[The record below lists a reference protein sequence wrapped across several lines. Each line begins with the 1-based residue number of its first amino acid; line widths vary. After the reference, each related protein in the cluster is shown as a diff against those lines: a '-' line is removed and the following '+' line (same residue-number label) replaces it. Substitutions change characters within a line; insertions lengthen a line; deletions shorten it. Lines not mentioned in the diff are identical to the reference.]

1 MHKSEKNRYGYT
13 FHQKIHKKK
22 ANNNTYESYAIENGH
37 KNQIKSKKYKK
48 SNKDLQQKYK
58 YPQRGRKSS
67 NNTSGDNNMASRP
80 VQRALD
86 TTTRSMQRLVQ
97 LRTPNFVPV
106 LVALIK
112 TDRDKFHPVMCLIDS
127 GSSHSFLRIK
137 SLPAAFRQFLTNTMT
152 EEPNAAGTRWQTRAG
167 YFNTA
172 GIASIRFM
180 LPEFTTKPKF
190 EYLIHI
196 DTSGFNTGSP
206 YDMVIGREFLQEL
219 GMNIKFSSCETE
231 FEGATVPMR
240 DRNTLQDVVPTLKDQ
255 AIFESF
261 ESEASQALVSRMT
274 RILESK
280 YEPADLNK
288 VVQNCKDLTNS
299 QKDLLL
305 NTLKQHELLF
315 DGNLGAWKM
324 GPVKIT
330 LKDPNVKPYHA
341 RPCTIPRIY
350 EDTVKKEINQLVQR
364 GVLKQV
370 NRSEWAAPT
379 FIVPKKLNPG
389 ETTPKARVVS
399 DFRKLN
405 ECLVRHP
412 YPVPK
417 IQHTLQTLEGFMY
430 GTSLDLIQG
439 YYQMPLDG
447 PSKKK
452 CTIVLPWGKYE
463 YQVLPMGICVA
474 GDIFQERM
482 NELLGHL
489 PFVRCYLDDVL
500 IITKGSWEEHC
511 KAIDTVLK
519 LLSINGLKVN
529 AMKSFFGQTELEYLG
544 FIVNRKGIR
553 PVPNKVE
560 AIKAILPPTNR
571 KQLRRFIG
579 MINFQKEMWPGRS
592 KMLAPLTRLTSKN
605 VPFKWTEIEQK
616 AFDEIK
622 RKITKDT
629 MLTYPDFNK
638 PFDVHTDASDKQI
651 GAVISQNGKPV
662 AHFSRTLNS
671 AQKNYTVTDKELLS
685 IVEVL
690 KEYRPILYGHT
701 VRVYTDHKNLTH
713 SNTQTVSQRIMRW
726 RLVIEEFGIELI
738 YIKGEHNVAA
748 DALSRLPRSD
758 ATAGTKPAVCPSTDE
773 AMETNEISASI
784 STDDCPLNYQ
794 LLEQEQRKNKAL
806 QRILDAPN
814 EKDPTLTLSPFVG
827 GGKSV
832 QLVTNSKGLIV
843 VPPSLQKKLIN
854 WYHERLGHPGR
865 DRLYESIY
873 QHFDWPKP
881 GQLRNAV
888 QWNVKTCSIC
898 QKAKKTSRHYGQLP
912 AKQVETKPWET
923 LHVDLYGPKTIKR
936 KDGTK
941 LKFQVMT
948 MIDPVTGWFEMK
960 SYNDGTPETITNLL
974 EIAWLNRYPRPQ
986 TVIADRGGEFVG
998 HFFERNLREEYGIK
1012 LKLITTANPQANA
1025 IVERVHQVIGNML
1038 RAFDLEDCYLLPPP
1052 MDPLEGIISAISFA
1066 IRSTWSTTMRA
1077 TPGQLVFGRD
1087 MLLNIKHVVDWHY
1100 MQTRR
1105 QKIASENNARENAKR
1120 VPHKY
1125 KVGDK
1130 VLKASGNPSNKK
1142 EISPTLQRPFEGP
1155 YEITNVWNNGTVTI
1169 RRTVRGGAVFERIN
1183 IRRIRPYHEE

>member
-1 MHKSEKNRYGYT
+1 MHKSEKNTYSKT
-13 FHQKIHKKK
+13 FHQNTNKKK
-22 ANNNTYESYAIENGH
+22 ADNNTFESYAIENGH
-37 KNQIKSKKYKK
+37 KNQTKNKKYKNP
-48 SNKDLQQKYK
+48 NKDLQQKHT
-58 YPQRGRKSS
+58 YPHRGRKPS
-67 NNTSGDNNMASRP
+67 NNNGANNDAARRP
-80 VQRALD
+80 MQRALD
-86 TTTRSMQRLVQ
+86 TTTRSMRRLMQ

-106 LVALIK
+106 LVVLIK
-112 TDRDKFHPVMCLIDS
+112 TDRDKFHPVMCLVDS

-137 SLPAAFRQFLTNTMT
+137 SLPNAFRQFLINTMIK
-152 EEPNAAGTRWQTRAG
+152 EPNAAGTRWQTRAG
-167 YFNTA
+167 YFNTTGTA
-172 GIASIRFM
+172 NIRFM
-180 LPEFTTKPKF
+180 MPEFTTKPKF
-190 EYLIHI
+190 EYLLHL
-196 DTSGFNTGSP
+196 DTSESNTGSP

-240 DRNTLQDVVPTLKDQ
+240 DRNSLQDIIPTLKDQ
-255 AIFESF
+255 ATFESF

-288 VVQNCKDLTNS
+288 VVENCKNLTSS
-299 QKDLLL
+299 QKSLLL
-305 NTLKQHELLF
+305 RTLKQHEPLF
-315 DGNLGAWKM
+315 DGKLGAWKM
-324 GPVKIT
+324 APVKIT
-330 LKDPNVKPYHA
+330 LKDQNVKPYHA
-341 RPCTIPRIY
+341 RAYTIPKIY
-350 EDTVKKEINQLVQR
+350 EDTVKREIAQLVQR
-364 GVLKQV
+364 KVLKQV

-412 YPVPK
+412 YPVPT

-430 GTSLDLIQG
+430 GTSLDLVQG
-439 YYQMPLDG
+439 YYQMPLDDA
-447 PSKKK
+447 SKKK

-474 GDIFQERM
+474 GDVFQERM

-489 PFVRCYLDDVL
+489 PFVRCYIDDIL

-511 KAIDTVLK
+511 QAIDTVCK
-519 LLSINGLKVN
+519 LLAVNGLKVN

-544 FIVNRKGIR
+544 FIVNRKGVR

-579 MINFQKEMWPGRS
+579 MINFYKEIWPGRS

-605 VPFKWTEIEQK
+605 VPFKWTEVEQK

-629 MLTYPDFNK
+629 MLTYPNFNK

-651 GAVISQNGKPV
+651 GAVISQEGKPV

-690 KEYRPILYGHT
+690 KEYRSILYGHAI
-701 VRVYTDHKNLTH
+701 RVYTDHKNLTH

-738 YIKGEHNVAA
+738 YIKGEHNIAA

-758 ATAGTKPAVCPSTDE
+758 VDVKPTVRPSTDE
-773 AMETNEISASI
+773 IKEMNEISNSI
-784 STDDCPLNYQ
+784 STDDCPINYQ
-794 LLEQEQRKNKAL
+794 LIEQEQRNNSSL
-806 QRILDAPN
+806 QRILNAPTD
-814 EKDPTLTLSPFVG
+814 KDPKLNLSPFVG

-832 QLVTNSKGLIV
+832 QLITNAKGLII
-843 VPPSLQKKLIN
+843 VPPSLQKKLVN

-881 GQLRNAV
+881 GQLRNTV
-888 QWNVKTCSIC
+888 QWNVKTCPIC

-960 SYNDGTPETITNLL
+960 SYDDGTPETITNLL
-974 EIAWLNRYPRPQ
+974 EIAWLNRYPRPH

-998 HFFERNLREEYGIK
+998 QFFEQNLREEYGIK

-1025 IVERVHQVIGNML
+1025 VVERVHQVIGNML

-1052 MDPLEGIISAISFA
+1052 FDPLEGIISAISFA

-1105 QKIASENNARENAKR
+1105 QRIASENNARENARR
-1120 VPHKY
+1120 VPHEY

-1130 VLKASGNPSNKK
+1130 VLKAHGNPSNKK
-1142 EISPTLQRPFEGP
+1142 EISSTLQRPFEGP